1 ARAVDVPVAGCRIRI
16 ADGFHFLRPP
26 VPSPIASTGMLNCQA
41 ALPAFMAIR
50 SCELPRHCGL
60 ASTACSSQRRPAKR
74 GKLGVHRWENRM
86 PLHKISSMRR
96 RLLLTPIGTG
106 MVMAL
111 NPWLAAAQP
120 GNAKMPIGII
130 GSGRIG
136 GTIGGLW
143 VKAGHPVLFSSRHP
157 DQLKDLVTNLGPLAK
172 AGSVAD
178 AIKFGEVMFIAVP
191 YAALPEIGRD
201 YGAALNG
208 KILLDA
214 CNAVEARDGDIAQEA
229 DRDGVGVTS
238 QKYLPGARLVR
249 AFNTMSYTIF
259 AREANRPE
267 PRLAVPIAGDDP
279 EAVKVA
285 QALVRD
291 AGFEPVLVGKLVDAA
306 RFQRGAPGYG
316 QQVTAD
322 ELRKKLSLAP

>member
-41 ALPAFMAIR
+41 ALLAFMAIR
-50 SCELPRHCGL
+50 SCELPQHYGR

-111 NPWLAAAQP
+111 APWLAAAQP

-130 GSGRIG
+130 GSGR
-136 GTIGGLW
+136 
-143 VKAGHPVLFSSRHP
+143 
-157 DQLKDLVTNLGPLAK
+157 
-172 AGSVAD
+172 
-178 AIKFGEVMFIAVP
+178 
-191 YAALPEIGRD
+191 
-201 YGAALNG
+201 
-208 KILLDA
+208 
-214 CNAVEARDGDIAQEA
+214 DGDIAQEA

-238 QKYLPGARLVR
+238 QKYLSGARLVR
-249 AFNTMSYTIF
+249 AFNTMGYTIF

-267 PRLAVPIAGDDP
+267 PRL
-279 EAVKVA
+279 
-285 QALVRD
+285 
-291 AGFEPVLVGKLVDAA
+291 
-306 RFQRGAPGYG
+306 
-316 QQVTAD
+316 
-322 ELRKKLSLAP
+322 